1 MSRIHRIQRLGRL
14 QLKHFWITLNVVLTP
29 EKHLIC
35 LFVFPSLGVE
45 RGKIEFQE
53 LVIGLS
59 QCEYVSF
66 SSSFSSGT
74 RMRVFAS
81 VNHEHVSSGV
91 HDSVFIWVEAVT
103 TSGFRACLV
112 KGGRGTGG
120 NTTIDWF
127 AFQGS
132 QSGVYHGE
140 TSFSLFTTGRKCNQ
154 LNFPQ
159 VRLNLAMAENI
170 CQFPK
175 KYRQRISCGYKM
187 ACNI

>member
-1 MSRIHRIQRLGRL
+1 M
-14 QLKHFWITLNVVLTP
+14 
-29 EKHLIC
+29 
-35 LFVFPSLGVE
+35 FVFPLLGVE

-66 SSSFSSGT
+66 SSSFSSGP
-74 RMRVFAS
+74 RVRVFAS
-81 VNHEHVSSGV
+81 VNHGTAPSGL
-91 HDSVFIWVEAVT
+91 HDSAFIWVEAVT

-120 NTTIDWF
+120 NTTIDWL

-140 TSFSLFTTGRKCNQ
+140 TSFSLFTTGTKCNQ

-159 VRLNLAMAENI
+159 VRLNLAMDENI
-170 CQFPK
+170 CQIPN
-175 KYRQRISCGYKM
+175 KYRQKKSCGYKM
-187 ACNI
+187 ASNIQNYG